1 MWEDQL
7 REESDRL
14 GTAHFHLKTVSEAT
28 ALLAAVEDLLFWQLL
43 ADFTENL
50 ARNLTARETGLQ
62 RRLNC
67 ADLAHLLD
75 HIRAKRRAP

>member
-1 MWEDQL
+1 MEKL

-43 ADFTENL
+43 ADFTENGPCC
-50 ARNLTARETGLQ
+50 TGQ
-62 RRLNC
+62 VQGTGVGS
-67 ADLAHLLD
+67 
-75 HIRAKRRAP
+75 